1 MDNLDQMGT
10 KFQSRGR
17 TIDVF
22 VFNGMNLLDVAGPVQ
37 AFSNVYMMGE
47 PAYKHRYLS
56 LDGEPVTACCGMKIQ
71 TDGKLETGGPLNDLL
86 IPGGEGIDAY
96 LDEPELMSIISGWQ
110 RLSIDNRIISI
121 CSGALLLAASGL
133 LDGAEATTHWAR
145 GGQAEHKFPLV
156 DWNLDKIFIGDER
169 IFTSA
174 GVTTGIDLA
183 LSIIG
188 QDWGAK
194 VALNVAQELVVYLK
208 RNGGQSQFSS
218 HLISQYRAQQLNL
231 EISPN
236 RRPSSR
242 NNPILRLI
250 REITA
255 NPQENWTAD
264 SMAEFT
270 ELNTKT
276 LSRRFQKQMLMSP
289 VDFVEQVRLDK
300 SRKLLT
306 ENLVLKQVAHESGF
320 GDVQRMRRAFKRNFG
335 VTLQDYMKS
344 FG

>member
-1 MDNLDQMGT
+1 MDQMKT
-10 KFQSRGR
+10 KPQSRRR

-37 AFSNVYMMGE
+37 AFSNVYIMGE
-47 PAYKHRYLS
+47 PAYTHRYLS
-56 LDGEPVTACCGMKIQ
+56 LDGAPVTACCGLKIQ
-71 TDGKLETGGPLNDLL
+71 AEGVLEVGVRGHDLL
-86 IPGGEGIDAY
+86 IPGGEGVDAY
-96 LDEPELMSIISGWQ
+96 LDNSDLKSIISNWPQ
-110 RLSIDNRIISI
+110 LSIDNRVISI
-121 CSGALLLAASGL
+121 CSGALLLASSGL
-133 LDGAEATTHWAR
+133 LDGKEATTHWAR
-145 GGQAEHKFPLV
+145 GGQAELKFPLV
-156 DWNLDKIFIGDER
+156 DWNLDKVFIDNER

-188 QDWGAK
+188 HDWGAK

-218 HLISQYRAQQLNL
+218 HLISQYRAQKLDL
-231 EISPN
+231 EISTD
-236 RRPSSR
+236 RFQSVR
-242 NNPILRLI
+242 NNPVLILT

-270 ELNTKT
+270 KLNAKT
-276 LSRRFQKQMLMSP
+276 LSRRFQSQLLMSP

-300 SRKLLT
+300 ARKLLT
-306 ENLVLKQVAHESGF
+306 GDLVLKQVASQSGF

-335 VTLQDYMKS
+335 VTLQDYVKS

>member
-1 MDNLDQMGT
+1 MGT
-10 KFQSRGR
+10 KPHSHHRS
-17 TIDVF
+17 IDVF
-22 VFNGMNLLDVAGPVQ
+22 IFNGMNLLDVAGPVQ
-37 AFSNVYMMGE
+37 AFSNVYFMGE
-47 PAYKHRYLS
+47 QAYKHRYLS
-56 LDGEPVTACCGMKIQ
+56 LDGNPVTACCGMKIHA
-71 TDGKLETGGPLNDLL
+71 DGEIKSGDWFNDLL
-86 IPGGEGIDAY
+86 IPGGVGIDDY
-96 LDEPELMSIISGWQ
+96 LDNSELKSIILDWQ

-121 CSGALLLAASGL
+121 CSGSLLLAASGL
-133 LDGAEATTHWAR
+133 LDGKEATTHWGR
-145 GGQAEHKFPLV
+145 GGQVEADFPRV
-156 DWNLDKIFIGDER
+156 DWNLDKIFIGNDR

-194 VALNVAQELVVYLK
+194 AALNAAQELVVYLK

-218 HLISQYRAQQLNL
+218 HLISQYRAQKLDL
-231 EISPN
+231 EISPTGH
-236 RRPSSR
+236 PASR
-242 NNPILRLI
+242 NNPVIGLI

-264 SMAEFT
+264 SMAQFIKM
-270 ELNTKT
+270 NSKT
-276 LSRRFQKQMLMSP
+276 LSRRFQRQLSMSP

-300 SRKLLT
+300 ARKLLT
-306 ENLVLKQVAHESGF
+306 ENLVLKQVAAKSGF